1 MLSWKSPVIFVEFMD
16 EQNCMQILRGLKMNK
31 ETMNYYIWVKWNK
44 KGFGVSLKHLVS
56 LLVTLEGNM

>member
-44 KGFGVSLKHLVS
+44 KGFGVSLKHHV
-56 LLVTLEGNM
+56 GC